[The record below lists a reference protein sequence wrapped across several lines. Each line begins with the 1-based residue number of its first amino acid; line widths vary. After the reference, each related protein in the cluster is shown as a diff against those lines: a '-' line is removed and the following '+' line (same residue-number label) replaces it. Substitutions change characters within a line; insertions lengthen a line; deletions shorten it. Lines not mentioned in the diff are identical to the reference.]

1 MRANLLAVLSV
12 VIAPGL
18 ALAQEPEKTEKTE
31 KAAAANAETR
41 VAALQSREVI
51 ERLKTM
57 RAQLLL
63 DQEYNRLLEARL
75 KRMELEDK
83 LGIESTDAKGK
94 RRLDDLPRPP
104 PRTVLAA
111 PPALDSSGP
120 KDLVVKSVTVAPFKE
135 AFVVYK
141 GRVYTVRP
149 GDQMGDLTIKDITEN
164 GVVTNRATV
173 MMGQ

>member
-1 MRANLLAVLSV
+1 MRATVLAVVTLV
-12 VIAPGL
+12 FAPGL
-18 ALAQEPEKTEKTE
+18 GRAQEP
-31 KAAAANAETR
+31 AAKEETPKEEAARAETR

-75 KRMELEDK
+75 KRLELEEK
-83 LGIESTDAKGK
+83 LGIDQTDGKGK
-94 RRLDDLPRPP
+94 RRLDDLPKPP
-104 PRTVLAA
+104 PRTVLSA
-111 PPALDSSGP
+111 PPALDGSGS

-164 GVVTNRATV
+164 GVITNRSVV
-173 MMGQ
+173 MMGP

>member
-1 MRANLLAVLSV
+1 MRGKLLALTTVL
-12 VIAPGL
+12 GL
-18 ALAQEPEKTEKTE
+18 IPAGALADEGKNEGGSATT
-31 KAAAANAETR
+31 A
-41 VAALQSREVI
+41 VAPLQSREII

-75 KRMELEDK
+75 KRLELEDK
-83 LGIESTDAKGK
+83 LGLDTPVTKK
-94 RRLDDLPRPP
+94 RSDDVPRPP
-104 PRTVLAA
+104 PRVVTSA
-111 PPALDSSGP
+111 PPQVDGSGI
-120 KDLVVKSVTVAPFKE
+120 KDLVVKSVTTSPFKE

-149 GDQMGDLTIKDITEN
+149 GDQMGDLTIRDVTDN

-173 MMGQ
+173 NME